1 MTGGE
6 ESPFHEPTTSDP
18 TDRDEQRKPT
28 VAASKATRLAA
39 ARDRNRTEQGSK
51 HARHEAAG
59 RTSNHSHL
67 KSLVPARRA
76 AFGGWL
82 AGWMARP
89 RPDKSPRQD
98 PIRPVNEMVFFL
110 SGRPRRRSNPAQA
123 PFSPVSAPVPSPEQE
138 TAASFFLLS
147 RPAAFGFASQFS
159 PGTDRAGHFTRHPW
173 QQQKAVRHELKK
185 ARSKRLV
192 RAGSTYGAPN

>member
-147 RPAAFGFASQFS
+147 RPCRFRFRFSVLAGDRQGRTFHSASMAAAE
-159 PGTDRAGHFTRHPW
+159 
-173 QQQKAVRHELKK
+173 AVRHELKK
-185 ARSKRLV
+185 AR
-192 RAGSTYGAPN
+192 

>member
-6 ESPFHEPTTSDP
+6 ESPFHEPTTFDP

-98 PIRPVNEMVFFL
+98 PIRPANEMVFFL
-110 SGRPRRRSNPAQA
+110 SGRPRRRSNEIRHRHLSLRYRLRSGRRSRSRRHCSDPRHGSFVLPPQ
-123 PFSPVSAPVPSPEQE
+123 SPLPLSVS
-138 TAASFFLLS
+138 LLS
-147 RPAAFGFASQFS
+147 SR
-159 PGTDRAGHFTRHPW
+159 R
-173 QQQKAVRHELKK
+173 
-185 ARSKRLV
+185 
-192 RAGSTYGAPN
+192 

>member
-98 PIRPVNEMVFFL
+98 PIRPANEMVFFSFLGGHDADRMKSGTGTFL
-110 SGRPRRRSNPAQA
+110 SGIGSG
-123 PFSPVSAPVPSPEQE
+123 PVAG
-138 TAASFFLLS
+138 AGA
-147 RPAAFGFASQFS
+147 G
-159 PGTDRAGHFTRHPW
+159 GT
-173 QQQKAVRHELKK
+173 V
-185 ARSKRLV
+185 
-192 RAGSTYGAPN
+192 